1 MRKFF
6 LLILVASLSL
16 TSCQKLID
24 SADAAFSEDVTKEDL
39 EEYKVKGLYTISVP
53 DYMKEL
59 KYLND
64 DASFQYANTLKENY
78 IIVIDESKQEFIDAI
93 IEAEMYDSIKT
104 PLENYTDIQ
113 LSSFTESINGLNITE
128 LKSNIKSLD
137 SKQYQFIGN
146 VDDLD
151 IAYVVSFIEGPENMH
166 MIMSWTLKERYEKY
180 KNTILLTQ
188 STFKTL

>member
-1 MRKFF
+1 MRKFI
-6 LLILVASLSL
+6 LLILVVSLSL

-24 SADAAFSEDVTKEDL
+24 SADAAFSEHVAKEDL
-39 EEYKVKGLYTISVP
+39 EEHKVNDLYAISVP

-93 IEAEMYDSIKT
+93 IEAEMYDSKKS
-104 PLENYTDIQ
+104 PLENYTDVQ
-113 LSSFTESINGLNITE
+113 LASFTEGINDVNVTE

-151 IAYVVSFIEGPENMH
+151 IAYVVSFVEGPENMY

>member
-6 LLILVASLSL
+6 LLILVASLSF

-39 EEYKVKGLYTISVP
+39 EEYKVKGLYAISIP

-113 LSSFTESINGLNITE
+113 LSSFTESINGLNVTE

-151 IAYVVSFIEGPENMH
+151 IAYVVSFIEGPENMY